1 MTVVQAFPFYH
12 VTRLSIPEDGLV
24 TMNNSVLESAA
35 RSVQARRRI
44 RDYIYQTP
52 LLPSRQTGGD
62 HGSSVFFKAE
72 NFQLTGSFKIRGAA
86 SKMTS
91 LGIDRGVITASSG
104 NHGIGSAQAA
114 ALIGQ
119 KLTVVL
125 PESVSQAKLQRIRS
139 FNVDVILHG
148 AESGLAEL
156 HAQKEA
162 AARGLV
168 YVSPYNDPEIVAGQ
182 GTIGLEMLEQADR
195 IDNVFISMGGGGLI
209 SGIGS
214 VLKCFSPNTRVFGV
228 SAQNSAA
235 LAASMV
241 AGRIVETEHLDTLAD
256 GVAGGVDEDSM
267 TLPLALSVIDE
278 VVTCTEAEIAGALKD
293 LAFKENQLVE
303 GAAALALAG
312 FYKVADR
319 CRGQNNMV
327 VLCGANFDHTKI
339 MAVVNG

>member
-1 MTVVQAFPFYH
+1 
-12 VTRLSIPEDGLV
+12 
-24 TMNNSVLESAA
+24 MNAIVLESAA
-35 RSVQARRRI
+35 RSVQARHRI

-52 LLPSRQTGGD
+52 LLPSRHIGRDTG
-62 HGSSVFFKAE
+62 STVFFKAE

-91 LGIDRGVITASSG
+91 LGVDRGVITASSG
-104 NHGIGSAQAA
+104 NHGIGASQAA

-119 KLTVVL
+119 ALTVVL
-125 PESVSQAKLQRIRS
+125 PETVSPAKLERIRS

-148 AESGLAEL
+148 AETGLAEL
-156 HAQKEA
+156 HAQKVATE
-162 AARGLV
+162 RGLV
-168 YVSPYNDPEIVAGQ
+168 YVSPYNDNEIIAGQ
-182 GTIGLEMLEQADR
+182 GTIGLELLEQCER
-195 IDNVFISMGGGGLI
+195 IDNVFIAMGGGGLI

-214 VLKCFSPNTRVFGV
+214 VLKSFSPNTRVYGV

-241 AGRIVETEHLDTLAD
+241 AGRVVETEHHDTLAD
-256 GVAGGVDEDSM
+256 AVAGGVDEDSL
-267 TLPLALSVIDE
+267 TLPLSMAVIDE
-278 VVTCTEAEIAGALKD
+278 VLTCSEAEIAAALKE
-293 LAFKENQLVE
+293 LALKENQLVE

-319 CRGQNNMV
+319 CRGQNNV
-327 VLCGANFDHTKI
+327 VLLCGANFDHSKI